1 MEFAKNT
8 KPFKNRKL
16 CPIDVNRV
24 YVNRLY
30 LCGTSDLSKINY
42 SQTMY
47 IEIGLRID
55 DLLEERH
62 DVVTAYK
69 SDWSKIV
76 EKNVSISKKS

>member
-1 MEFAKNT
+1 
-8 KPFKNRKL
+8 
-16 CPIDVNRV
+16 
-24 YVNRLY
+24 
-30 LCGTSDLSKINY
+30 
-42 SQTMY
+42 MY